1 MCYQQLQREKS
12 IKNMGLF
19 CFVSS
24 LSFLFLVLKIWTWS
38 LFYNF
43 LKNILLVRRIKM
55 TAFEGVQQMHSQ
67 KMVLTEPILETK
79 NMGLIFHKNG
89 KKTKNGIKE
98 ETG

>member
-1 MCYQQLQREKS
+1 
-12 IKNMGLF
+12 
-19 CFVSS
+19 
-24 LSFLFLVLKIWTWS
+24 
-38 LFYNF
+38 
-43 LKNILLVRRIKM
+43 M
-55 TAFEGVQQMHSQ
+55 TAFEDVQQMHSQ